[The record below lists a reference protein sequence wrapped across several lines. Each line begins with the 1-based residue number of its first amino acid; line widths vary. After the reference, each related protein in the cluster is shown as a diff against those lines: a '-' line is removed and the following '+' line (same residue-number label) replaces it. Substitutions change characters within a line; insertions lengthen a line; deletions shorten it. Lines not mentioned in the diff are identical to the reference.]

1 MRKCTKSRI
10 FDQFTD
16 LHQAIVRDEG
26 REGKK
31 KEREIVRVLRTEEEA
46 RIGN

>member
-1 MRKCTKSRI
+1 MRI
-10 FDQFTD
+10 FDQLSD
-16 LHQAIVRDEG
+16 LHQAILRDEG
-26 REGKK
+26 REGLKEE